1 LKGFLGAEVF
11 VGDGVDVL
19 ECLAEFDVCGEGD
32 VGFMGWRV
40 SMVGGA
46 RVMLEAEVTNNS

>member
-19 ECLAEFDVCGEGD
+19 ECLAEFGVCGEGD
-32 VGFMGWRV
+32 VGFMG
-40 SMVGGA
+40 
-46 RVMLEAEVTNNS
+46 